1 MVNMHKPR
9 EESAAT
15 VESGRRERKRS
26 ATRDRLFRCAMH
38 LFAERGFFNTTVED
52 ITRAA
57 DVGKGT
63 FFNYFPSKDHI
74 IGVFAEIQLSK
85 ANAAFAEASAGTE
98 SVREVLHRLF
108 SRIAE
113 EPSRSRA
120 LARSLLTA
128 LVGSSAVRTIVT
140 EAMAHGREL
149 LANTFRLGQARKEV
163 RAELDPTVLA
173 LHFQQCVIGT
183 LAVWAM
189 QDKGK
194 IQPHIE
200 ISFSTFWTGVAA
212 KKD

>member
-1 MVNMHKPR
+1 MNKAN
-9 EESAAT
+9 ESPGRV

-26 ATRDRLFRCAMH
+26 ETRNRLFRCAMQ
-38 LFAERGFFNTTVED
+38 LFAERGFFDTTVED

-63 FFNYFPSKDHI
+63 FFNYFPSKDHV

-85 ANAAFAEASAGTE
+85 ANAAFAEASAGSE
-98 SVREVLHRLF
+98 NIREVLRRLF
-108 SRIAE
+108 CRVAE

-128 LVGSSAVRTIVT
+128 MVGSSPVRAIVT
-140 EAMAHGREL
+140 EAMGDGREL
-149 LANTFRLGQARKEV
+149 LTSMFRLGQARKEV
-163 RAELDPTVLA
+163 RTDLDPAVMA
-173 LHFQQCVIGT
+173 LHFQQCFFGT

-194 IQPHIE
+194 IQAQLE
-200 ISFSTFWTGVAA
+200 KSFSIFWTGVAA
-212 KKD
+212 ERD

>member
-1 MVNMHKPR
+1 MPKPI
-9 EESAAT
+9 EEAAT
-15 VESGRRERKRS
+15 NVESGRRERKRL
-26 ATRDRLFRCAMH
+26 ATRERLFRCAMH
-38 LFAERGFFNTTVED
+38 LFAERGFFDTTVED

-74 IGVFAEIQLSK
+74 MGVFAEIQLRN
-85 ANAAFAEASAGTE
+85 ANAAFAEGSAGTE
-98 SVREVLHRLF
+98 SIREVLNRLF
-108 SRIAE
+108 LRVAK

-128 LVGSSAVRTIVT
+128 LVGSSAVRAIVT

-163 RAELDPTVLA
+163 RPELDPDVLA
-173 LHFQQCVIGT
+173 LHFQQCFIGT

-200 ISFSTFWTGVAA
+200 TSFSTFWTGVAA
-212 KKD
+212 EKD